1 MLTVTPALAMMLFAK
16 ASPKRVEPLPLRWL
30 RRGYAAALS
39 RAIRGPRLVFAG
51 AVVLVAAIP
60 LVLPLLGGS
69 VLPALQDRNLL
80 VTWAGTPSV
89 SQAEMV
95 RITAQA
101 SEQLRSTAGVRNVG
115 VHIGRAITSDQVVD
129 INSGEFW
136 VTIDAKADYQST
148 VARIQQ
154 VVDGYPGFS
163 HSVVSYPEQK
173 VSEAVAGTNGDV
185 VVRIFGKEL
194 SVLRDKAQ
202 EVQQL
207 LSGIHGVVAPVVDLP
222 PDQPTVEIEVNLSA
236 AQRYGIK
243 PGDVRRVTAT
253 LLSGLQAG
261 SLFED
266 QKVFEVVVWGTPAL
280 RASVDSVRQLL
291 IDTPSGGHVRLK
303 DVADVR
309 VRPNPTVIRHDG
321 VSRRVDVVTN
331 VRGRSAGSV
340 VDEVQHR
347 LKGVAFPLEYHAE
360 LLGSGTAGAA
370 PEYPVVGWA
379 VAAAIVIFLLLQAS
393 FGSWRLASLLYL
405 VLAVAP
411 AGGVLIALASGVGFS
426 LGVLVGLFMVWA
438 LAVRNGIQLI
448 RHYQHLEQDEGGRFG
463 PDLVL
468 RGTQE
473 RFAPILMSALT
484 LGVALLPTVFYGNI
498 AGLEVLRPLAITV
511 LGGLLTSTLLSL
523 FILPTLY
530 LAVGPVRR
538 RRSPAAGRAGRVDE
552 PVSVG
557 GPPPA
562 S

>member
-1 MLTVTPALAMMLFAK
+1 
-16 ASPKRVEPLPLRWL
+16 
-30 RRGYAAALS
+30 
-39 RAIRGPRLVFAG
+39 
-51 AVVLVAAIP
+51 
-60 LVLPLLGGS
+60 
-69 VLPALQDRNLL
+69 
-80 VTWAGTPSV
+80 
-89 SQAEMV
+89 
-95 RITAQA
+95 
-101 SEQLRSTAGVRNVG
+101 
-115 VHIGRAITSDQVVD
+115 
-129 INSGEFW
+129 
-136 VTIDAKADYQST
+136 
-148 VARIQQ
+148 
-154 VVDGYPGFS
+154 
-163 HSVVSYPEQK
+163 
-173 VSEAVAGTNGDV
+173 
-185 VVRIFGKEL
+185 
-194 SVLRDKAQ
+194 
-202 EVQQL
+202 
-207 LSGIHGVVAPVVDLP
+207 
-222 PDQPTVEIEVNLSA
+222 
-236 AQRYGIK
+236 
-243 PGDVRRVTAT
+243 
-253 LLSGLQAG
+253 
-261 SLFED
+261 
-266 QKVFEVVVWGTPAL
+266 
-280 RASVDSVRQLL
+280 
-291 IDTPSGGHVRLK
+291 LK

-321 VSRRVDVVTN
+321 VSRRVDVVAN